1 VEDPVTYIITLL
13 PVSLLSA
20 VAAVAAAAAAAA
32 LCLCLNH
39 VSYVE
44 TSCNCS
50 QALDLHCRMDVSV
63 QKKTFGTLK
72 PLPLCAS
79 CI

>member
-1 VEDPVTYIITLL
+1 MRAVYSTPVRWKTLL

-20 VAAVAAAAAAAA
+20 VAAVAAAAAAAAA

-63 QKKTFGTLK
+63 QKRLSGH
-72 PLPLCAS
+72 
-79 CI
+79 